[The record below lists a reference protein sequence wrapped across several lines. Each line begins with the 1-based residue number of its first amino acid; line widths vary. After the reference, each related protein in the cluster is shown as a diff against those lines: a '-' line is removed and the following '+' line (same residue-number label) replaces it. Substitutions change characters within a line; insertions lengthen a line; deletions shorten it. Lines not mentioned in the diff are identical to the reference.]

1 MMLKSI
7 GGFMKK
13 IIILLCF
20 LMLGKAALSADV
32 EQAKDIEKVP
42 SQIVLT
48 GNLVFDWL
56 DISQLQR
63 DAVIE
68 KYRTELFDE
77 NTVYKYKKKDFRAE
91 YKNFLKDKDI
101 KRHYMLVKEGVKETD
116 SENLCGFYRKNL
128 LISYAIQFKNDL
140 RTVYYYDAMGNLRYV
155 DKFSENYPNFPY
167 MSKQYRANG
176 TLVSAIYFMSHD
188 MQYMYEDDKSF
199 KGAWYK
205 DKMFDRHAK
214 QVLTRTNW

>member
-20 LMLGKAALSADV
+20 LMLGKPALSGDI

-91 YKNFLKDKDI
+91 YKNFLKDKDF

-155 DKFSENYPNFPY
+155 DKFSENYPNFPLY
-167 MSKQYRANG
+167 VKTIQSKRNTCERNIFY
-176 TLVSAIYFMSHD
+176 V
-188 MQYMYEDDKSF
+188 
-199 KGAWYK
+199 
-205 DKMFDRHAK
+205 
-214 QVLTRTNW
+214 TRYAVYV